1 VQLFPAFFA
10 SMQDVMREG
19 VAAGITTPRVLV
31 ERALEQL
38 DDLVPEDA
46 LTSPLWN
53 QETLEATLRVAP
65 SEDIAIL
72 HPRAADRYRQK
83 VAAIHE
89 ALKRGEPASREAI
102 ALIRDL
108 VQAINV

>member
-1 VQLFPAFFA
+1 VKGRA
-10 SMQDVMREG
+10 REHG
-19 VAAGITTPRVLV
+19 VLTRELGEVR
-31 ERALEQL
+31 RQL
-38 DDLVPEDA
+38 DRGLQSILNGEVDPKRIGPKVNA
-46 LTSPLWN
+46 LYEC